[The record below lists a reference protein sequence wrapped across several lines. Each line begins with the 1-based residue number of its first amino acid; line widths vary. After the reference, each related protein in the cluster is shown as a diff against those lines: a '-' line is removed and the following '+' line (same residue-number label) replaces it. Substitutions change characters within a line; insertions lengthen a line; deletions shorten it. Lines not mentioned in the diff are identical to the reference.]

1 MMLTLGIYVFM
12 LRTLPY
18 QTIKRDVTYQWPEN
32 KRMGQ
37 RATSQFL
44 GPDVETITLAGQLM
58 PELTGGRVSLAAL
71 QAMADQG
78 RAWPL
83 IEGSGTIYGMF
94 VIQRL
99 SQTGTQL
106 FPDGQPRQINFDITL
121 KRVDESLHAMFGD
134 LRTQMEGVLHKAEAL
149 LDKAQQAAGINP

>member
-1 MMLTLGIYVFM
+1 MMLTLGIYVFK

-18 QTIKRDVTYQWPEN
+18 QTIKRDISYQWPEN
-32 KRMGQ
+32 KRVGQ

-44 GPDVETITLAGQLM
+44 GPDVETITLSGQLM
-58 PELTGGRVSLAAL
+58 PELTGGRISLAVL
-71 QAMADQG
+71 QVMADQG

-83 IEGSGTIYGMF
+83 IEGSGMIYGMF

-121 KRVDESLHAMFGD
+121 KRVDESLYAMFGD
-134 LRTQMEGVLHKAEAL
+134 LRTQAQGL
-149 LDKAQQAAGINP
+149 LDKAGKLLNKAQQAVGLNP

>member
-1 MMLTLGIYVFM
+1 MNRQMDY
-12 LRTLPY
+12 R
-18 QTIKRDVTYQWPEN
+18 WPEN
-32 KRMGQ
+32 NRVGQ

-44 GPDVETITLAGQLM
+44 GVDTETITLSGQLL
-58 PELTGGRVSLAAL
+58 PELTGGRLSLLTL
-71 QAMADQG
+71 QTMAEQG

-94 VIQRL
+94 VIQKI
-99 SQTGTQL
+99 SQTSTHF

-134 LRTQMEGVLHKAEAL
+134 LQQQATDL
-149 LDKAQQAAGINP
+149 LDKAQKATGISL